1 MEEIDFHG
9 FHHFYFL
16 TNWKEMRKKERFV
29 HGTKHYEGK
38 VFFFFHLSPAA
49 FFPPPLFQ
57 YFVKHSVSSLL
68 NNFFIKFI
76 FLLNKREGLRC
87 ELIDPTLHNGN
98 K

>member
-38 VFFFFHLSPAA
+38 VFFFFSSLPCGFFSPS
-49 FFPPPLFQ
+49 
-57 YFVKHSVSSLL
+57 SVSV
-68 NNFFIKFI
+68 F
-76 FLLNKREGLRC
+76 C
-87 ELIDPTLHNGN
+87 
-98 K
+98 